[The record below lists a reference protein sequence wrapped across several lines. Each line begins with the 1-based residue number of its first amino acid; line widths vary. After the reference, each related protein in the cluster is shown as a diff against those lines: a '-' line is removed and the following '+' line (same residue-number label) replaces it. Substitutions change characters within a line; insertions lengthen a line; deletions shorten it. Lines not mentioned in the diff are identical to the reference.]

1 MPPFSYIGLR
11 IIHEQKIQEA
21 LEQQR
26 QYIGQETPEQS
37 LLHLLQKIVRF
48 LGRFNHRSCI
58 DSDSFSEIKVN

>member
-37 LLHLLQKIVRF
+37 LLHLFQKIVQF
-48 LGRFNHRSCI
+48 LGRFNHQS
-58 DSDSFSEIKVN
+58 